1 MSKRTKMRKHL
12 EPRSIKPTLLWV
24 AAMVVAV
31 ALTILSITVYTHT
44 GSTTAAEGGQASPAM
59 TTGPFFI
66 IVILIVAILFT
77 LAMLVME
84 IRQYIHKGKARRR

>member
-12 EPRSIKPTLLWV
+12 EPRSIKPMLLWV
-24 AAMVVAV
+24 TAMVVAI
-31 ALTILSITVYTHT
+31 ALTILSITVYVHS
-44 GSTTAAEGGQASPAM
+44 GSTTTAEGGRAGPAM
-59 TTGPFFI
+59 TTGPFSL

-84 IRQYIHKGKARRR
+84 IRQYIRQGKAR

>member
-12 EPRSIKPTLLWV
+12 EPRSILLWV
-24 AAMVVAV
+24 AAVVVAI
-31 ALTILSITVYTHT
+31 ALTILCITVYPHT
-44 GSTTAAEGGQASPAM
+44 DSTTAAEGGRAGPAM

-66 IVILIVAILFT
+66 IVILILAILFT

-84 IRQYIHKGKARRR
+84 IRQYIRQGKARRR